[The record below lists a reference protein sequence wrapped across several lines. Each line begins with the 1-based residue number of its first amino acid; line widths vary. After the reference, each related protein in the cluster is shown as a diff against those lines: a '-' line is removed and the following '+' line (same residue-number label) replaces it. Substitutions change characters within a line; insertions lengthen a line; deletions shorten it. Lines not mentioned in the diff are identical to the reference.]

1 MYIYT
6 HTLVFFF
13 QHLIFQLVTIMS
25 VYVSVIIYIVEQLGQ
40 TSIYLCIKESRLIS
54 DMKVKSKCLTL
65 CKVLKLELNF

>member
-25 VYVSVIIYIVEQLGQ
+25 VYVSVIIYVVEQLGQ

-54 DMKVKSKCLTL
+54 DMKVKIKVFNTL
-65 CKVLKLELNF
+65 QSIKT